1 MNQNPE
7 EVKEID
13 VHELKKWRDSGE
25 DFDLVDVREPN
36 EYDLTHIGGKLIP
49 LGQVSTRTG
58 EISKDRKVVIMC
70 RSGKRSS
77 NAIVELQTNFGYT
90 NLLNLKGGILAWSA
104 EIDSNIPRY

>member
-1 MNQNPE
+1 MSQNPE

-13 VHELKKWRDSGE
+13 VQELRKWKDSGV

-49 LGQVSTRTG
+49 LGQVSSRTS

-77 NAIVELQTNFGYT
+77 NAIIELQKNFGYE
-90 NLLNLKGGILAWSA
+90 NLLNLKGGILAWSS

>member
-1 MNQNPE
+1 
-7 EVKEID
+7 
-13 VHELKKWRDSGE
+13 
-25 DFDLVDVREPN
+25 
-36 EYDLTHIGGKLIP
+36 
-49 LGQVSTRTG
+49 
-58 EISKDRKVVIMC
+58 MC

>member
-1 MNQNPE
+1 MSQNPE

-13 VHELKKWRDSGE
+13 VQELKKWKDSGV

-49 LGQVSTRTG
+49 LGQVSSRTS

-77 NAIVELQTNFGYT
+77 NAIIELQKSFGYE
-90 NLLNLKGGILAWSA
+90 NLLNLKGGILAWSS

>member
-1 MNQNPE
+1 MSKF
-7 EVKEID
+7 VFAAR
-13 VHELKKWRDSGE
+13 VE
-25 DFDLVDVREPN
+25 DGDEPAW
-36 EYDLTHIGGKLIP
+36 T
-49 LGQVSTRTG
+49 QVSARTG

>member
-1 MNQNPE
+1 MSQNPDA
-7 EVKEID
+7 VIEID
-13 VHELKKWRDSGE
+13 VQELKKWRDSGV

-49 LGQVSTRTG
+49 LGQVSSRTG

-77 NAIVELQTNFGYT
+77 NAILELQKNFGYE
-90 NLLNLKGGILAWSA
+90 NLVNLKGGILAWSS